1 MKDKS
6 NQVWY
11 LYANDIKR
19 LKTEC
24 YELVQKLYLQLGQSP
39 EPEIV
44 IMMTKS
50 LVEDLS
56 TQYPSM
62 EMEEVEF
69 ALNKG
74 LRETEPPVFI
84 NVPTYNKFLRDYRNK
99 KALKKQTN
107 QIDQY
112 DNYKKRVDT
121 MGKALNNR
129 EVKKI
134 GNGNYNK

>member
-129 EVKKI
+129 EIKKI
-134 GNGNYNK
+134 EYGNYNK

>member
-62 EMEEVEF
+62 EMQEVEF

-129 EVKKI
+129 EIKKI
-134 GNGNYNK
+134 GK

>member
-1 MKDKS
+1 MKNKT

-62 EMEEVEF
+62 EIEEVEF

-107 QIDQY
+107 QIDEYQV
-112 DNYKKRVDT
+112 YKKRFDT
-121 MGKALNNR
+121 MGNALNNR
-129 EVKKI
+129 EIKKI
-134 GNGNYNK
+134 GK

>member
-1 MKDKS
+1 MKNKT

-112 DNYKKRVDT
+112 ENYKKRVET
-121 MGKALNNR
+121 MGNALNKR
-129 EVKKI
+129 EIKKI
-134 GNGNYNK
+134 GK

>member
-129 EVKKI
+129 EIKKI
-134 GNGNYNK
+134 GK

>member
-62 EMEEVEF
+62 EMQEVEF

-107 QIDQY
+107 QIEQY
-112 DNYKKRVDT
+112 SLYKKRVES
-121 MGKALNNR
+121 MGKVLSKR
-129 EVKKI
+129 EIKKI
-134 GNGNYNK
+134 GK

>member
-1 MKDKS
+1 MKDKTK
-6 NQVWY
+6 QVWY

-62 EMEEVEF
+62 EMEEIEF

-112 DNYKKRVDT
+112 DNYKKRVET
-121 MGKALNNR
+121 MGNALNKR
-129 EVKKI
+129 EIKKI

>member
-1 MKDKS
+1 MKNKT

-44 IMMTKS
+44 IIMTKS

-112 DNYKKRVDT
+112 ENYKKRVET
-121 MGKALNNR
+121 IGNALNKR
-129 EVKKI
+129 EIKKI
-134 GNGNYNK
+134 GK

>member
-1 MKDKS
+1 MKDKTK
-6 NQVWY
+6 QVWY

-62 EMEEVEF
+62 EMQEVEF

-134 GNGNYNK
+134 GK

>member
-6 NQVWY
+6 KLIY
-11 LYANDIKR
+11 ILYENDIKK
-19 LKTEC
+19 LKSEC
-24 YELVQKLYLQLGQSP
+24 YEIVQKLYLQLGQSP

-50 LVEDLS
+50 LVEDLY
-56 TQYPSM
+56 TKYKLM
-62 EMEEVEF
+62 EIEEVEF

-84 NVPTYNKFLRDYRNK
+84 NVPTYNKFLRDYKNN
-99 KALKKQTN
+99 KALKKRN
-107 QIDQY
+107 KQIDEYQV
-112 DNYKKRVDT
+112 YKKRFNT
-121 MGKALNNR
+121 MDKALNNR
-129 EVKKI
+129 EIKKI

>member
-1 MKDKS
+1 MKDKTK
-6 NQVWY
+6 QVWY

-62 EMEEVEF
+62 EMEEIEF

>member
-112 DNYKKRVDT
+112 ENYKKRVET
-121 MGKALNNR
+121 MGKALNKR
-129 EVKKI
+129 EIKKI
-134 GNGNYNK
+134 GK

>member
-1 MKDKS
+1 MKNKT

-74 LRETEPPVFI
+74 LRDTEPPVFI

-112 DNYKKRVDT
+112 ENYKKRVET
-121 MGKALNNR
+121 MGNALNKR
-129 EVKKI
+129 EIKKI
-134 GNGNYNK
+134 GK

>member
-1 MKDKS
+1 M
-6 NQVWY
+6 Q
-11 LYANDIKR
+11 
-19 LKTEC
+19 
-24 YELVQKLYLQLGQSP
+24 
-39 EPEIV
+39 
-44 IMMTKS
+44 
-50 LVEDLS
+50 
-56 TQYPSM
+56 
-62 EMEEVEF
+62 EVEF

-129 EVKKI
+129 EIKKI
-134 GNGNYNK
+134 GK

>member
-62 EMEEVEF
+62 EMQEVEF

-129 EVKKI
+129 EIKKI

>member
-1 MKDKS
+1 MQTILKD
-6 NQVWY
+6 
-11 LYANDIKR
+11 

-129 EVKKI
+129 EIKKI
-134 GNGNYNK
+134 GK